1 MNEASAA
8 DAALRLV
15 LAEDSYL
22 VREGI
27 KLLVGSEPDL
37 ELVADCGDLPS
48 LLAAVDEHS
57 PDVVL
62 TDIRMPPTNTDE
74 GIRAAEAL
82 RDSHPQVGVLL
93 LSQYVEPGWALHL
106 LERGSEGRGY
116 LLKERVGDLAELTRA
131 IRTVADGGS
140 VIDPRVVDTLVEARM
155 RRRESLLDRL
165 TPREL
170 EVLGEVAQG
179 RNNAGIAA
187 SLVLSE
193 RAVEKHINS
202 IFSKLDLAT
211 RDDHVHRRVRAVL
224 LYLAE
229 QEPPGSSS

>member
-1 MNEASAA
+1 MTTEGVAA
-8 DAALRLV
+8 PLRLV
-15 LAEDSYL
+15 LAEDTFL

-27 KLLVGSEPDL
+27 KLLIASEPDMVL
-37 ELVADCGDLPS
+37 LADCTDLPS
-48 LLAAVDEHS
+48 LLDAVEEHQ

-82 RDSHPQVGVLL
+82 RDSHPHIGVLV

-106 LERGSEGRGY
+106 LERGSGGRGY

-131 IRTVADGGS
+131 IRTIAGGGS
-140 VIDPRVVDTLVEARM
+140 VIDPKVVDTLVEARM
-155 RRRESLLDRL
+155 ARRESLLSRL

-170 EVLGEVAQG
+170 EVLGEIAQG

-202 IFSKLDLAT
+202 IFSKLDLAAA
-211 RDDHVHRRVRAVL
+211 DEHIHRRVRAVL

-229 QEPPGSSS
+229 HHEPG

>member
-1 MNEASAA
+1 MTTEGVAA
-8 DAALRLV
+8 PLRLV
-15 LAEDSYL
+15 LAEDTFL

-27 KLLVGSEPDL
+27 KLLIASESDMV
-37 ELVADCGDLPS
+37 LVADCADLPS
-48 LLAAVDEHS
+48 LLDTVAEHE

-82 RDSHPQVGVLL
+82 RDSHPEIGVLV
-93 LSQYVEPGWALHL
+93 LSQYVEPGWALQL
-106 LERGSEGRGY
+106 LERGSGGRGY

-140 VIDPRVVDTLVEARM
+140 VIDPKVVDTLVEARM
-155 RRRESLLDRL
+155 ARKESLLGRL

-170 EVLGEVAQG
+170 EVLGEIAQG

-202 IFSKLDLAT
+202 IFSKLDLAAA
-211 RDDHVHRRVRAVL
+211 DDHSHRRVRAVL

-229 QEPPGSSS
+229 HDEPR